1 MKLPDASSFARPEST
16 HSAVLA
22 ELRSWLASGS
32 IAPGSRLVVDQ
43 ISAKLQVSPV
53 PVREALRILE
63 GEGQV
68 TYVHH
73 QGYRV
78 VELSLQ
84 DLGEIYRMRELLEA
98 DAIRFACESLDDETL
113 ARIGFH
119 LAETT
124 RFSRRENLAGYGAAN
139 RRFHFEIFRASG
151 RPILVRTIIQLWDR
165 SEAYRA
171 MFANKPEHLRTAEA
185 QHNEIMAAV
194 RARDAER
201 AIAAQDAHRNSA
213 HRALRD
219 LLAS

>member
-1 MKLPDASSFARPEST
+1 MDLPESSSFLKPQST
-16 HSAVLA
+16 HSAVLGQ
-22 ELRSWLASGS
+22 LRRWLASGA

-43 ISAKLQVSPV
+43 ISASLDVSPV

-68 TYVHH
+68 AYTHH

-84 DLGEIYRMRELLEA
+84 DLAETYRMRELLEA
-98 DAIRFACESLDDETL
+98 DAIRFACELLDEETL
-113 ARIGFH
+113 ARISSH
-119 LAETT
+119 LDETT

-139 RRFHFEIFRASG
+139 RRFHFEIFGASG

-171 MFANKPEHLRTAEA
+171 VFANDPEHLRTAEA
-185 QHNEIMAAV
+185 QHNDIMAAV
-194 RARDAER
+194 RARNPER
-201 AIAAQDAHRNSA
+201 AITAQNAHRDSA
-213 HRALRD
+213 HRALRA
-219 LLAS
+219 LLGD

>member
-1 MKLPDASSFARPEST
+1 MDLPESSSFLKPQST

-22 ELRSWLASGS
+22 QLRRWLASGA

-43 ISAKLQVSPV
+43 ISASLDVSPV

-68 TYVHH
+68 AYTHH

-84 DLGEIYRMRELLEA
+84 DLAETYRMRELLEA
-98 DAIRFACESLDDETL
+98 DAIRFACELLDEETL
-113 ARIGFH
+113 ARISSH
-119 LAETT
+119 LDETT

-139 RRFHFEIFRASG
+139 RRFHFEIFGASG

-171 MFANKPEHLRTAEA
+171 VFANDPEHLRTAEA
-185 QHNEIMAAV
+185 QHNDIMAAV
-194 RARDAER
+194 RARNPER
-201 AIAAQDAHRNSA
+201 AITAQNAHRDSA
-213 HRALRD
+213 HRALRA
-219 LLAS
+219 LLGD